1 MSQNRGQVRKREGV
15 RSGQRS
21 GWIMLLAGI
30 LIGTLGTA
38 FYNGIRSGEPDRW
51 LGSGLN
57 QLLETP
63 RQEGKSLTKA
73 SEQLITAQE
82 PARTTFDFFT
92 VLPEI
97 ERLIP
102 ETENSADPPSEAE
115 TPSTQEE
122 QVELR
127 DSGSYYMLQVASY
140 TSSAEADQMKVKLA
154 KAGFTSSIQHIS
166 IQNQGDFYRVRV
178 GPFFTMSE
186 LEKVNVLLS
195 RIGIDALRLKVSRPR
210 S

>member
-1 MSQNRGQVRKREGV
+1 
-15 RSGQRS
+15 
-21 GWIMLLAGI
+21 MLLAGI

-38 FYNGIRSGEPDRW
+38 FYNGIRSGEPDR

-63 RQEGKSLTKA
+63 RVEVKPTMKEPLVADQK
-73 SEQLITAQE
+73 

-102 ETENSADPPSEAE
+102 ETEENTELSLETDRVLAKEALVA
-115 TPSTQEE
+115 PK
-122 QVELR
+122 

-140 TSSAEADQMKVKLA
+140 TSELEADQMKTQLA
-154 KAGFTSSIQHIS
+154 KVGFTSSIQHIS
-166 IQNQGDFYRVRV
+166 IQNQGDFYRVRI

-186 LEKVNVLLS
+186 LEQVNARLS
-195 RIGIDALRLKVSRPR
+195 RIGIEALRLKISRP
-210 S
+210 